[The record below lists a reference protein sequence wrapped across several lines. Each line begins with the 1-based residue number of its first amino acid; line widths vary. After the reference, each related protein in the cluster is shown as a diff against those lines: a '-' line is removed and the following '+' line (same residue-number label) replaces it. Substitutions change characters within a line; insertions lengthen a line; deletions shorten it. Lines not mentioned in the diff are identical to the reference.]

1 VDLRRRV
8 WSGVIGA
15 LVALATLALFY
26 HFTQTP

>member
-1 VDLRRRV
+1 VGPWRRI

>member
-1 VDLRRRV
+1 MGLRRRF
-8 WSGVIGA
+8 WSAVIGA